1 MTPQE
6 AQIIRSVFDRLKTM
20 EAGPRDA
27 EAEAL
32 VEALTK
38 ADPQAG
44 LGLVRAL
51 VMTEQARAMAANEAE
66 TLKQEVE
73 QLRARVQPQAAPAS
87 GGLFGGLF
95 GGAPQAR
102 QPMAPQPMAPAPQA
116 GPWGSRPQP
125 GPWDAQPQQPQGG
138 GFWGSALRTG
148 AGVAGGLF
156 AFEAVKSLFGGGM
169 HSGLGG
175 MPTAG
180 LFDQPTTVVNETV
193 NVFQGDSTGASSGG
207 FGGGDPQR
215 DAGWSDAALDDDGG
229 GFGGDDDWA

>member
-6 AQIIRSVFDRLKTM
+6 AQIIRSVFDRLKAM

-32 VEALTK
+32 VEALQK

-51 VMTEQARAMAANEAE
+51 VMTDQARAAAVADAEAARRE
-66 TLKQEVE
+66 LEAM
-73 QLRARVQPQAAPAS
+73 RAAPAPQPAS

-95 GGAPQAR
+95 GGAPQA
-102 QPMAPQPMAPAPQA
+102 PAPQPMPQA
-116 GPWGSRPQP
+116 GPWGARPQA
-125 GPWDAQPQQPQGG
+125 GPWDAQPQPQQGS

-156 AFEAVKSLFGGGM
+156 AFEAVKSLFGGGA
-169 HSGLGG
+169 HAGWGG
-175 MPTAG
+175 SPTAG
-180 LFDQPTTVVNETV
+180 FFDQPTTVVNETV
-193 NVFQGDSTGASSGG
+193 NVFQGDRSGQLPSGVFDAPGAIDDRGG
-207 FGGGDPQR
+207 
-215 DAGWSDAALDDDGG
+215 GWSD
-229 GFGGDDDWA
+229 

>member
-27 EAEAL
+27 EAEGL
-32 VEALTK
+32 VEALLK

-51 VMTEQARAMAANEAE
+51 VMTEQARAATATEAE

-73 QLRARVQPQAAPAS
+73 QLRAQVPPQAAPAG

-95 GGAPQAR
+95 GGAPQPR
-102 QPMAPQPMAPAPQA
+102 PPMAPAPQA
-116 GPWGSRPQP
+116 GPWGARPQS

-175 MPTAG
+175 TPTAG

-193 NVFQGDSTGASSGG
+193 NVFQNDPTGSSASDDPTRSG
-207 FGGGDPQR
+207 
-215 DAGWSDAALDDDGG
+215 GWSDASFDDGG
-229 GFGGDDDWA
+229 GFGGDFGGGDDWS

>member
-20 EAGPRDA
+20 EPGPRDA

-32 VEALTK
+32 VEALLK

-73 QLRARVQPQAAPAS
+73 QLRAQVPQPTAPAA

-95 GGAPQAR
+95 GGAPQPR
-102 QPMAPQPMAPAPQA
+102 QPMPPAPQA
-116 GPWGSRPQP
+116 GPWGSRPQA
-125 GPWDAQPQQPQGG
+125 GPWDAQPQAPAGG

-156 AFEAVKSLFGGGM
+156 AFEAVKSLFGGGA
-169 HSGLGG
+169 HGYGQ
-175 MPTAG
+175 TAG
-180 LFDQPTTVVNETV
+180 LFDQPTTIVNETV
-193 NVFQGDSTGASSGG
+193 NVFQNDPTSGASSP
-207 FGGGDPQR
+207 FGGDDPLR
-215 DAGWSDAALDDDGG
+215 NAAFDDGSFDVG
-229 GFGGDDDWA
+229 GFGGDDDGWA

>member
-20 EAGPRDA
+20 EAPPRDA

-32 VEALTK
+32 VEALMK

-51 VMTEQARAMAANEAE
+51 VMTEQARAAAANEAE
-66 TLKQEVE
+66 TLRQEVE
-73 QLRARVQPQAAPAS
+73 QMRARTAPQAAPAG

-95 GGAPQAR
+95 GGAPQA
-102 QPMAPQPMAPAPQA
+102 QMPAAPAPQA
-116 GPWGSRPQP
+116 GPWGARPQSS

-169 HSGLGG
+169 HSGFGG
-175 MPTAG
+175 VPTAG

-193 NVFQGDSTGASSGG
+193 NVFQGGNAGAPADA
-207 FGGGDPQR
+207 FGSGDPIG
-215 DAGWSDAALDDDGG
+215 DTAWNDGSSFDDGG
-229 GFGGDDDWA
+229 GFGGDDDSWA